1 VSAHARLPARGRSR
15 LVVTWSR
22 KIAVSY
28 PKTSA
33 SPVAFESE
41 LSPLVSAASLL
52 SRAQEMLALASD
64 TDLPRARELSLRI
77 ESLEETLAEMDQ
89 LLSRTERQAAQLAN
103 LYVATYQLHASLDP
117 EDVCAAIVDI
127 AINLLGAETFSL
139 LVAGETSRLA
149 VTAKSPRMPSAYF
162 DAAGYYR
169 AGDPLVD
176 ESIATRK
183 IGFGPVPGSRAV
195 AVVPFAAQGELV
207 GLLIIDAFFRHK
219 QGLTSE
225 DRELLDLMAA
235 HAASALLAAR
245 FFHVTQRKL
254 HTYEGL
260 LGLLRRGA

>member
-1 VSAHARLPARGRSR
+1 M
-15 LVVTWSR
+15 
-22 KIAVSY
+22 
-28 PKTSA
+28 
-33 SPVAFESE
+33 
-41 LSPLVSAASLL
+41 SAASLL
-52 SRAQEMLALASD
+52 SRAQELLAVASD
-64 TDLPRARELSLRI
+64 ADVARTRELSRRI

-89 LLSRTERQAAQLAN
+89 LLSRTEQQAAQLAN

-127 AINLLGAETFSL
+127 GVNLLGAEKFSL
-139 LVAGETSRLA
+139 LVAGENSRLA
-149 VTAKSPRMPSAYF
+149 VAAKSPRMPSAYF

-169 AGDPLVD
+169 PGDPLVD
-176 ESIATRK
+176 ECIATRK
-183 IGFGPVPGSRAV
+183 IGFGPVPESRAI
-195 AVVPFAAQGELV
+195 AVVPFTARGELV
-207 GLLIIDAFFRHK
+207 GLLIIDGFFRHK